1 MNGCV
6 HMSVSRKIC
15 VVVPVKDTV
24 QAKQRLAALL
34 PAERRQE
41 LALAMFEDVIAAISS
56 VRELA
61 GIVVVTVDPAV
72 AAIAAR
78 HSARVM
84 SEGACEGHTSAVM
97 AAARHLAAEGCDLLT
112 LPGDIPLVEP
122 SDVRHLVRVHSASAD
137 RGVGAFTIVPAR
149 DELGSNAVLCSPAG
163 AVPLRFG
170 DNSFFPHLD
179 AAKAHGIQPE
189 VVHLPRI
196 ALDIDTPDDF
206 ALFVRMPSQTRAYAL
221 LRQWRLRLDDEGLQA
236 TSA

>member
-1 MNGCV
+1 
-6 HMSVSRKIC
+6 MSVSQGIC
-15 VVVPVKDTV
+15 AVVPVKDTA

-34 PAERRQE
+34 PAARRQE
-41 LALAMFEDVIAAISS
+41 LALAMFEDVMAAVSG
-56 VRELA
+56 VRALA
-61 GIVVVTVDPAV
+61 GMVVVTIDPAA

-78 HSARVM
+78 HGARVT
-84 SEGACEGHTSAVM
+84 SEGACEGHTGAIM
-97 AAARHLAAEGCDLLT
+97 TAARRLAAEGLDLLT

-122 SDVRHLVRVHSASAD
+122 NDVRHLVSVHCAGAD
-137 RGVGAFTIVPAR
+137 RGAGAFTIVPAR

-179 AAKAHGIQPE
+179 AAKTHGIEPE

-196 ALDIDTPDDF
+196 ALDIDTPEDL
-206 ALFVRMPSQTRAYAL
+206 ALFLRTPSQTRAHAL
-221 LRQWRLRLDDEGLQA
+221 LQQWRIRLDDGMLRT

>member
-6 HMSVSRKIC
+6 RMSVPRKIC

-41 LALAMFEDVIAAISS
+41 LALAMFEDVIAAIGS

-61 GIVVVTVDPAV
+61 GIVVVTIDPAV

-137 RGVGAFTIVPAR
+137 RGAGAFTIVPAR

-196 ALDIDTPDDF
+196 ALDIDTPEDL
-206 ALFVRMPSQTRAYAL
+206 ALFVRTPSQTRAYAL
-221 LRQWRLRLDDEGLQA
+221 LQQWRLRLDDEGLA
-236 TSA
+236 TPA

>member
-6 HMSVSRKIC
+6 HMSVPRKIC

-41 LALAMFEDVIAAISS
+41 LALAMFEDVIAAISK

-61 GIVVVTVDPAV
+61 GIVVVTVDS
-72 AAIAAR
+72 AAATIAAR
-78 HSARVM
+78 YGARVM
-84 SEGACEGHTSAVM
+84 SEGACEGHTGAVM
-97 AAARHLAAEGCDLLT
+97 TAARHLAAEDCGLLT
-112 LPGDIPLVEP
+112 LPGDIPLVEA
-122 SDVRHLVRVHSASAD
+122 SDVLHLVRVHSTRAD
-137 RGVGAFTIVPAR
+137 RGTGAFTIVPAR

-179 AAKAHGIQPE
+179 AAKAHGIEPE

-196 ALDIDTPDDF
+196 ALDIDTPEDL
-206 ALFVRMPSQTRAYAL
+206 ALFVRTPSQTRAYAL
-221 LRQWRLRLDDEGLQA
+221 LRQWRLRLDDEGLPA

>member
-6 HMSVSRKIC
+6 HMRISRKIC

>member
-1 MNGCV
+1 
-6 HMSVSRKIC
+6 MSASQGIC
-15 VVVPVKDTV
+15 AVVPVKDTA

-34 PAERRQE
+34 PAARRQE
-41 LALAMFEDVIAAISS
+41 LALAMFEDVIATISS

-61 GIVVVTVDPAV
+61 GIVVVTVDPAA

-78 HSARVM
+78 HDARVM
-84 SEGACEGHTSAVM
+84 NEGACEGHTGAVP
-97 AAARHLAAEGCDLLT
+97 AAARRLAAGGFNLLT

-122 SDVRHLVRVHSASAD
+122 DDVRHLVSVHCAGAE
-137 RGVGAFTIVPAR
+137 RGAGAFTIVPAR

-179 AAKAHGIQPE
+179 AAKGHGIEPE

-196 ALDIDTPDDF
+196 ALDIDTPEDL
-206 ALFVRMPSQTRAYAL
+206 ALFLRTPSPTRAHAL
-221 LRQWRLRLDDEGLQA
+221 LQQWRIRLDVAGAE
-236 TSA
+236 

>member
-24 QAKQRLAALL
+24 QAKQRLATLL

-41 LALAMFEDVIAAISS
+41 LALAMFEDVIAEISK

-61 GIVVVTVDPAV
+61 GIVVVTVDSAA

-78 HSARVM
+78 HGARVM
-84 SEGACEGHTSAVM
+84 SEGACEGHTGAVTT
-97 AAARHLAAEGCDLLT
+97 AARHLAAEGCDLLT

-122 SDVRHLVRVHSASAD
+122 SDVRHLVRVHSTRAD
-137 RGVGAFTIVPAR
+137 RGAGAFTIVPAR

-196 ALDIDTPDDF
+196 ALDIDTPEDL
-206 ALFVRMPSQTRAYAL
+206 ALFVRTPSQTRAYGL
-221 LRQWRLRLDDEGLQA
+221 LRQWRLRLDDEGLPA

>member
-1 MNGCV
+1 
-6 HMSVSRKIC
+6 MSASQGIC
-15 VVVPVKDTV
+15 AVVPVKDTA

-34 PAERRQE
+34 PAARRQE
-41 LALAMFEDVIAAISS
+41 LALAMFEDVIATISS

-61 GIVVVTVDPAV
+61 GIVVVTVDPAA

-78 HSARVM
+78 HDARVM
-84 SEGACEGHTSAVM
+84 NEGACEGHTGAVT
-97 AAARHLAAEGCDLLT
+97 AAARRLAAGGFDLLT

-122 SDVRHLVRVHSASAD
+122 DDVRHLVSVHCAGAE
-137 RGVGAFTIVPAR
+137 RGAGAFTIVPAR

-179 AAKAHGIQPE
+179 AAKGHGIEPE

-196 ALDIDTPDDF
+196 ALDIDTPEDL
-206 ALFVRMPSQTRAYAL
+206 ALFLRTPSPTRAHAL
-221 LRQWRLRLDDEGLQA
+221 LQQWRIRLDVAGAE
-236 TSA
+236 

>member
-1 MNGCV
+1 
-6 HMSVSRKIC
+6 MSASQGIC
-15 VVVPVKDTV
+15 AVVPVKDTA

-34 PAERRQE
+34 PAARRRE
-41 LALAMFEDVIAAISS
+41 LALAMFEDVIATISS

-61 GIVVVTVDPAV
+61 GIVVVTVDPAA

-78 HSARVM
+78 HDARVM
-84 SEGACEGHTSAVM
+84 NEGACEGHTGAVT
-97 AAARHLAAEGCDLLT
+97 AAARRLAAGGFDLLT

-122 SDVRHLVRVHSASAD
+122 DDVRHLVSVHCAGAE
-137 RGVGAFTIVPAR
+137 RGAGAFTIVPAR

-179 AAKAHGIQPE
+179 AAKAHGIEPE

-196 ALDIDTPDDF
+196 ALDIDTPEDL
-206 ALFVRMPSQTRAYAL
+206 ALFLRTPSPTRAHAL
-221 LRQWRLRLDDEGLQA
+221 LQQWRIRLNVAGAE
-236 TSA
+236 

>member
-6 HMSVSRKIC
+6 HMRISRKIC

-179 AAKAHGIQPE
+179 AAKAHGFEPE

-196 ALDIDTPDDF
+196 ALDIDTPDDL

>member
-1 MNGCV
+1 
-6 HMSVSRKIC
+6 MSVSRKIC

-41 LALAMFEDVIAAISS
+41 LALAMFEDVIAAVSN

-61 GIVVVTVDPAV
+61 DITVVTIDSTA

-78 HSARVM
+78 HGARVM
-84 SEGACEGHTSAVM
+84 SEGACEGHTGAVM
-97 AAARHLAAEGCDLLT
+97 TAARHLAAEGCDLLT

-122 SDVRHLVRVHSASAD
+122 SDVRQLIRAHGIRAD
-137 RGVGAFTIVPAR
+137 RGASAFTIVPAR

-179 AAKAHGIQPE
+179 AAKAHGIDPE

-196 ALDIDTPDDF
+196 ALDIDTPEDL
-206 ALFVRMPSQTRAYAL
+206 ALFVRTPSQT
-221 LRQWRLRLDDEGLQA
+221 
-236 TSA
+236 

>member
-41 LALAMFEDVIAAISS
+41 LALAMFEDVIAAISK

-61 GIVVVTVDPAV
+61 GIVVVTVDSAA

-78 HSARVM
+78 HGACVM
-84 SEGACEGHTSAVM
+84 SEGACEGHTGAVM
-97 AAARHLAAEGCDLLT
+97 TAARHLAAEDCGLLT

-122 SDVRHLVRVHSASAD
+122 SDVRHLVRVHSTRAD
-137 RGVGAFTIVPAR
+137 RGTGAFTIVPAR

-179 AAKAHGIQPE
+179 AAKAQGIQPE

-196 ALDIDTPDDF
+196 ALDIDTPEDL
-206 ALFVRMPSQTRAYAL
+206 ALFVRTPSQTRAYAL
-221 LRQWRLRLDDEGLQA
+221 LQQWRLRLDDEGLA
-236 TSA
+236 TPA

>member
-15 VVVPVKDTV
+15 VVVPVKDTA
-24 QAKQRLAALL
+24 QAKQRLAGLL

-41 LALAMFEDVIAAISS
+41 LALAMFEDVIAAISN

-78 HSARVM
+78 HGARVM
-84 SEGACEGHTSAVM
+84 SEGACEGHTGAVM
-97 AAARHLAAEGCDLLT
+97 TAARRLAAEGCDLLT

-122 SDVRHLVRVHSASAD
+122 SDVRHLVRVHGASAN

-196 ALDIDTPDDF
+196 ALDIDKPEDL
-206 ALFVRMPSQTRAYAL
+206 ALFVRTPSQTRAYAL
-221 LRQWRLRLDDEGLQA
+221 LRQWQLRLDDEGLQA

>member
-6 HMSVSRKIC
+6 RMGISRKIC

-34 PAERRQE
+34 SAERRQE

-61 GIVVVTVDPAV
+61 V
-72 AAIAAR
+72 IAAR
-78 HSARVM
+78 RSARVM
-84 SEGACEGHTSAVM
+84 SEGACEGHTGAVM
-97 AAARHLAAEGCDLLT
+97 TAARHLAAEGCDLLT

-137 RGVGAFTIVPAR
+137 RGAGAFTIVPAR

-196 ALDIDTPDDF
+196 ALDIDTPEDL
-206 ALFVRMPSQTRAYAL
+206 ALFVRTPSQTRAYAL
-221 LRQWRLRLDDEGLQA
+221 LRQWRLRVDDEGLQA

>member
-1 MNGCV
+1 
-6 HMSVSRKIC
+6 MSVSRKIC

-41 LALAMFEDVIAAISS
+41 LALAMFEDVIAAVSN
-56 VRELA
+56 VRELPD
-61 GIVVVTVDPAV
+61 ITVVTIDSAA

-78 HSARVM
+78 HGARVM
-84 SEGACEGHTSAVM
+84 SEGACEGHTGAVM
-97 AAARHLAAEGCDLLT
+97 TAARHLAAEGCDLLT

-122 SDVRHLVRVHSASAD
+122 SDVRQLIRAHGIRAD
-137 RGVGAFTIVPAR
+137 RGASAFTIVPAR

-179 AAKAHGIQPE
+179 AAKAHGIDPE

-196 ALDIDTPDDF
+196 ALDIDTPEDL
-206 ALFVRMPSQTRAYAL
+206 ALFVRTPSQTRAYAL
-221 LRQWRLRLDDEGLQA
+221 LQQWRLRLDDGGLPEA
-236 TSA
+236 SA